1 MKKEK
6 IRTEQLYCDHKD
18 GVCLRPLSTKIV
30 TKRSLFAGRL
40 ISFLVFNSILNLEKV
55 SRIELYIILL
65 IPATY
70 KDLKCKG

>member
-1 MKKEK
+1 MKEK

-40 ISFLVFNSILNLEKV
+40 ISILVFNSILNLEETV
-55 SRIELYIILL
+55 SDRALYNTFNTRNI
-65 IPATY
+65 
-70 KDLKCKG
+70 

>member
-40 ISFLVFNSILNLEKV
+40 ISFLVFNSILNLEETV
-55 SRIELYIILL
+55 SDRALYNTFNTCNI
-65 IPATY
+65 
-70 KDLKCKG
+70 